1 MLIHHK
7 LIEKKIKA
15 ECVFDG
21 NLLKVW
27 RDEVRLPNGN
37 LSVREWIK
45 HPGASAVVPI
55 FDNGDVMLIQQFR
68 YGAQQVFI
76 EVPAG
81 KLDPGEAPDVSA
93 VRELEE
99 EVGLRCE
106 ELIYLGHQYPA
117 IGFSDE
123 ILHNFMAIGLTQVP
137 DHADDDEFVEPL
149 RVSMSQAMDW
159 VFDGTINDAKS
170 IIALV
175 MANRVVSRQAGQ

>member
-7 LIEKKIKA
+7 LIEKKIKS
-15 ECVFDG
+15 ELVFDG
-21 NLLKVW
+21 NLLKVK
-27 RDEVRLPNGN
+27 RDEVILPNGKT
-37 LSVREWIK
+37 STREWIA
-45 HPGASAVVPI
+45 HPGASAVVPV
-55 FDNGDVMLIQQFR
+55 FENGDVMLIQQFR

-99 EVGLRCE
+99 EVGLQCK

-123 ILHNFMAIGLTQVP
+123 ILHNFMALGLTQVP
-137 DHADDDEFVEPL
+137 NHADFDEFVEPL
-149 RVSMSQAMDW
+149 RVSMDQAIEW
-159 VFDGTINDAKS
+159 VYNGTINDAKS

-175 MANRVVSRQAGQ
+175 MANRAVKAALV

>member
-27 RDEVRLPNGN
+27 KDEVVLPNGN
-37 LSVREWIK
+37 KSHREWIK
-45 HPGASAVVPI
+45 HPGASAVVPV
-55 FDNGDVMLIQQFR
+55 FENGDVMLIQQFR
-68 YGAQQVFI
+68 YGAQHVFI

-81 KLDPGEAPDVSA
+81 KLDSGEAPDVSA

-137 DHADDDEFVEPL
+137 NHVDYDEFVEPL
-149 RVSMSQAMDW
+149 RVPLQQAMEW
-159 VFDGTINDAKS
+159 IFDGTINDAKS

-175 MANRVVSRQAGQ
+175 MANKKLSAQVG

>member
-7 LIEKKIKA
+7 LIEKKIKS
-15 ECVFDG
+15 ELVFDG
-21 NLLKVW
+21 NLLKVR
-27 RDEVRLPNGN
+27 RDVVLLPNGN
-37 LSVREWIK
+37 TSTREWIK

-55 FDNGDVMLIQQFR
+55 FENGDVMLIQQFR
-68 YGAQQVFI
+68 YGAEQVFI

-99 EVGLRCE
+99 EVGLQCK

-123 ILHNFMAIGLTQVP
+123 ILHNFMAVGLSHVS

-149 RVSMSQAMDW
+149 RVPLSQAIEW
-159 VFDGTINDAKS
+159 VYDGTINDAKS

-175 MANRVVSRQAGQ
+175 MANKKLRELAH

>member
-7 LIEKKIKA
+7 LIEKKIKS

-27 RDEVRLPNGN
+27 RDIVTLPNGN
-37 LSVREWIK
+37 TSIREWIK

-55 FDNGDVMLIQQFR
+55 FENGDVMLIQQFR

-123 ILHNFMAIGLTQVP
+123 ILHNFMAIGLTKVP

-149 RVSMSQAMDW
+149 RVSMDQAMEW
-159 VFDGTINDAKS
+159 VYDGTINDAKS

-175 MANRVVSRQAGQ
+175 MANRAAKAAVG